1 MKKEFMNNI
10 NTWIKTEEYKEL
22 LTKEEEKLK
31 VLKEFKEVFNES
43 KISNMDI
50 DNYVIGKHEESF
62 CYYVEQKLK
71 FFGNI
76 SGRTNAYQK
85 FVIYWNSSLGKYV
98 FGGKNH
104 KNRKGFGSNVD
115 EIFTNIKEQLIEL
128 IKSSKKNDY
137 KGISLSPFNNQFKNK
152 VAFLYNNE
160 NQIPIYSDN
169 HLNIILSSLNI
180 KFNPEESVEFKRKTL
195 FNFYQNNSI
204 DKILSTSMFASF
216 IYSYYGFINKSKK
229 NIKLIDL
236 EVKIIDT
243 KEYENKIP
251 KVVVYDPEVEKKK
264 KEIGTKGEEIVLDY
278 LSKNMNDLNIKK
290 IYNWCFGDNQDDS
303 KGYDFSYITN
313 DGKEFFIEV
322 KTTTKN
328 LKNKII
334 FEMSKKE
341 FSIMNKN
348 RDNYFIYFISNIE
361 QKNNITIN
369 RIPAKKIGDGIP
381 SNYSFNLEKIES

>member
-1 MKKEFMNNI
+1 MIIKEF
-10 NTWIKTEEYKEL
+10 L
-22 LTKEEEKLK
+22 
-31 VLKEFKEVFNES
+31 
-43 KISNMDI
+43 
-50 DNYVIGKHEESF
+50 
-62 CYYVEQKLK
+62 C
-71 FFGNI
+71 
-76 SGRTNAYQK
+76 
-85 FVIYWNSSLGKYV
+85 
-98 FGGKNH
+98 
-104 KNRKGFGSNVD
+104 
-115 EIFTNIKEQLIEL
+115 
-128 IKSSKKNDY
+128 
-137 KGISLSPFNNQFKNK
+137 PFNNQFKNK

-313 DGKEFFIEV
+313 DGKEFFYW
-322 KTTTKN
+322 
-328 LKNKII
+328 
-334 FEMSKKE
+334 S
-341 FSIMNKN
+341 
-348 RDNYFIYFISNIE
+348 
-361 QKNNITIN
+361 
-369 RIPAKKIGDGIP
+369 
-381 SNYSFNLEKIES
+381 

>member
-1 MKKEFMNNI
+1 
-10 NTWIKTEEYKEL
+10 
-22 LTKEEEKLK
+22 
-31 VLKEFKEVFNES
+31 
-43 KISNMDI
+43 
-50 DNYVIGKHEESF
+50 
-62 CYYVEQKLK
+62 
-71 FFGNI
+71 
-76 SGRTNAYQK
+76 
-85 FVIYWNSSLGKYV
+85 
-98 FGGKNH
+98 
-104 KNRKGFGSNVD
+104 
-115 EIFTNIKEQLIEL
+115 
-128 IKSSKKNDY
+128 
-137 KGISLSPFNNQFKNK
+137 
-152 VAFLYNNE
+152 
-160 NQIPIYSDN
+160 
-169 HLNIILSSLNI
+169 
-180 KFNPEESVEFKRKTL
+180 
-195 FNFYQNNSI
+195 
-204 DKILSTSMFASF
+204 MFASF

-369 RIPAKKIGDGIP
+369 RIPAKK
-381 SNYSFNLEKIES
+381 NRWWNSFELLI